1 MANNRIKD
9 FPLHL
14 TGLLTLQE
22 LNLSTNRLSY
32 FPKSLVL
39 PSSLRVLNLSKNKLC
54 EIPRSIF
61 ELQNLHKLH
70 LSNNVIEDIPPGITQ
85 MTSLSILDI
94 RHNMIEELPSDIFN
108 CRTKLKNMKI
118 LLVKGNPLYMP
129 PRSILNSRPEKEAL
143 KAVRHYFNSEER
155 STASRTHFKR
165 ISKAVF
171 VGAKGAG
178 KTSCVELLLGKSKTV
193 SKCSREIAK
202 PSIGIEISEL
212 TISSSEDD
220 VKLPHKFVLWDM
232 VASDKDEQYDYK
244 AP

>member
-1 MANNRIKD
+1 MSCDAVNETDSGIFQNIVKINLYKNRIKDLPTQFFRWFHDNVVDLHLNENVFLKVPEGLSTFQSLEKLNMANNRIKD

-39 PSSLRVLNLSKNKLC
+39 PSSLRILNLSKNKLC
-54 EIPRSIF
+54 EIPRPIF

-94 RHNMIEELPSDIFN
+94 RNNMIEELPSDIFN
-108 CRTKLKNMKI
+108 CRTKLKKLKT

-129 PRSILNSRPEKEAL
+129 PRSILNSARKG
-143 KAVRHYFNSEER
+143 S
-155 STASRTHFKR
+155 FK
-165 ISKAVF
+165 
-171 VGAKGAG
+171 
-178 KTSCVELLLGKSKTV
+178 
-193 SKCSREIAK
+193 
-202 PSIGIEISEL
+202 
-212 TISSSEDD
+212 SSQT
-220 VKLPHKFVLWDM
+220 LF
-232 VASDKDEQYDYK
+232 QF
-244 AP
+244 